1 MNTRKK
7 WTDLTQTQRV
17 AVIILSIVQLSLL
30 GAALMDIYRRPPEQI
45 RGSKPMW
52 IALSFVNYFGPVAY
66 FTYGIQK

>member
-66 FTYGIQK
+66 FTYGIQR